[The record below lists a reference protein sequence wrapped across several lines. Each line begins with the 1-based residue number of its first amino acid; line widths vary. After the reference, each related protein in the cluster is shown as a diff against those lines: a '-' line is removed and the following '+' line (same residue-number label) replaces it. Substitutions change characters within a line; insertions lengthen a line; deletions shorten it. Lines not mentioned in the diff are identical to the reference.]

1 VPYLYVNGDRLFYE
15 EAGDGRAVVLVHGG
29 LGDLRMWDGVVPLL
43 AASHRVVRFDVRGF
57 GRSDAPAG
65 EFSPHDDLRALL
77 DGLGIES
84 AALVG
89 LSLGG
94 RIVLDAALELPER
107 VSALVL
113 VAPGVNGLPLE
124 GVYTEEQDRE
134 FGEALA
140 GGDLERAAT
149 IDLSVWAPLG
159 TDERIKALLLDNLRE
174 NKGVVMVPAKPPA
187 GERLEDVRVPTLV
200 VIGTRDLPRML
211 ELADELVSR
220 IPNTRRAELES
231 DHYLPMREPQ
241 AFAQCVREFLG

>member
-1 VPYLYVNGDRLFYE
+1 VPYLYVNGARLFYE
-15 EAGDGRAVVLVHGG
+15 EAGDGPAVVLVHGG
-29 LGDLRMWDGVVPLL
+29 LGDLRMWDGVVSLL

-65 EFSPHDDLRALL
+65 EFNPHEDLRGLL

-124 GVYTEEQDRE
+124 GVYSEEQDRE
-134 FGEALA
+134 FDEALA
-140 GGDLERAAT
+140 SGDLERAAA

-174 NKGVVMVPAKPPA
+174 NEGVVMVSAKPPA

-211 ELADELVSR
+211 ELADELLSR
-220 IPNTRRAELES
+220 IPNARRAELES

-241 AFAQCVREFLG
+241 AFARRVREFLG

>member
-1 VPYLYVNGDRLFYE
+1 VPYLYANGARLFYE
-15 EAGDGRAVVLVHGG
+15 EAGEGPAVVLVHGG

-43 AASHRVVRFDVRGF
+43 AASHRVVRLDVRGF

-65 EFSPHDDLRALL
+65 EFSPHEDLRALL

-124 GVYTEEQDRE
+124 GV
-134 FGEALA
+134 
-140 GGDLERAAT
+140 
-149 IDLSVWAPLG
+149 
-159 TDERIKALLLDNLRE
+159 
-174 NKGVVMVPAKPPA
+174 
-187 GERLEDVRVPTLV
+187 
-200 VIGTRDLPRML
+200 
-211 ELADELVSR
+211 
-220 IPNTRRAELES
+220 
-231 DHYLPMREPQ
+231 
-241 AFAQCVREFLG
+241 

>member
-1 VPYLYVNGDRLFYE
+1 MPYVSVNGARLFYE
-15 EAGDGRAVVLVHGG
+15 EAGAGPPVVLVHGG

-43 AASHRVVRFDVRGF
+43 AVSHRVVRFDVRGF
-57 GRSDAPAG
+57 GRTETAVG
-65 EFSPHDDLRALL
+65 KFSPHEDIRAML
-77 DGLGIES
+77 DALGIKS

-134 FGEALA
+134 FDEALA
-140 GGDLERAAT
+140 SGDLERAAA

-174 NKGVVMVPAKPPA
+174 NEGVVMVSAKPPA

-220 IPNTRRAELES
+220 IPNARRAELES
-231 DHYLPMREPQ
+231 DHYLPMREPE
-241 AFAQCVREFLG
+241 AFAQRVREFLS

>member
-1 VPYLYVNGDRLFYE
+1 VPYLYANGARLFYE
-15 EAGDGRAVVLVHGG
+15 EAGEGPAVVLVHGG

-65 EFSPHDDLRALL
+65 EFSPHEDLRALL

-124 GVYTEEQDRE
+124 GVYSEEQDRE

-140 GGDLERAAT
+140 GGDLERAAA

-174 NKGVVMVPAKPPA
+174 NEG
-187 GERLEDVRVPTLV
+187 
-200 VIGTRDLPRML
+200 
-211 ELADELVSR
+211 S
-220 IPNTRRAELES
+220 
-231 DHYLPMREPQ
+231 
-241 AFAQCVREFLG
+241 

>member
-1 VPYLYVNGDRLFYE
+1 
-15 EAGDGRAVVLVHGG
+15 
-29 LGDLRMWDGVVPLL
+29 M
-43 AASHRVVRFDVRGF
+43 
-57 GRSDAPAG
+57 
-65 EFSPHDDLRALL
+65 
-77 DGLGIES
+77 
-84 AALVG
+84 G

-140 GGDLERAAT
+140 SGDLERAAA

-174 NKGVVMVPAKPPA
+174 NEGVVMVSAKPPA

-200 VIGTRDLPRML
+200 VIGTRDVPRML

-220 IPNTRRAELES
+220 IPSARRAELES

-241 AFAQCVREFLG
+241 AFARRVREFLG